1 MIAAENVM
9 GYKTRQLLDSDLATR
24 VTEGFPGAKYFP
36 PPKHNQYIDEIEA
49 TIITLA
55 KKCFRAKYVEWRPLN
70 NTMANAVVL
79 FSLTKPGDVI
89 MVQSMAGGA
98 NMSYHP
104 EAIPGLRGLL
114 SKIYLQLRI
123 FELISQHSVRW
134 ISM

>member
-98 NMSYHP
+98 NMS
-104 EAIPGLRGLL
+104 
-114 SKIYLQLRI
+114 
-123 FELISQHSVRW
+123 
-134 ISM
+134 